1 MTTPLV
7 ILAGGR
13 AARMGGGDKCLLAVG
28 GIPILRR
35 ILDRLARPHRPVVL
49 NANGD
54 PGRFAAYS
62 LPVVPD
68 GIAEQPGPLAG
79 ILAGMR
85 WVAANLPDA
94 RDIVTVSGDTPF
106 LPADLVERLVAAR
119 AASGADIAVATSARR
134 THHTVALW
142 QVRLADALEHAIRDE
157 GIRRVGAWAARHHV
171 AVADFAC
178 DPVDP
183 FLNVNDPAGLAEVE
197 RLAASA
203 G

>member
-35 ILDRLARPHRPVVL
+35 ILDRLARPGRPVVL

-54 PGRFAAYS
+54 PRRFAAYG

-68 GIAEQPGPLAG
+68 GVPEQPGPLAG

-85 WVAANLPDA
+85 WAVANLPDA
-94 RDIVTVSGDTPF
+94 SDIVTVSGDTPF
-106 LPADLVERLVAAR
+106 LPPDLLERLVAAR
-119 AASGADIAVATSARR
+119 AVAGADIAVAASAGR
-134 THHTVALW
+134 THHTAALW
-142 QVRLADALEHAIRDE
+142 PVALADALEHAIREE
-157 GIRRVGAWAARHHV
+157 GTRRVGAWAARHRV
-171 AVADFAC
+171 AAADFPC

-183 FLNVNDPAGLAEVE
+183 FLNVNDPAGLAEAQ

>member
-28 GIPILRR
+28 GVPILRR
-35 ILDRLARPHRPVVL
+35 ILDRLARPGRPVVL

-54 PGRFAAYS
+54 PRRFAGYG

-85 WVAANLPDA
+85 WAAVKVPDA
-94 RDIVTVSGDTPF
+94 CHIVTVSGDTPF
-106 LPADLVERLVAAR
+106 LPADLFERLVAAR
-119 AASGADIAVATSARR
+119 AAAGAEIAVATSAGR
-134 THHTVALW
+134 THHTAALW
-142 QVRLADALEHAIRDE
+142 PVALADALEHAIREE
-157 GIRRVGAWAARHHV
+157 GFRRVGAWAARHRV
-171 AVADFAC
+171 AAADFAC

-183 FLNVNDPAGLAEVE
+183 FINVNDPAGLAEAE
-197 RLAASA
+197 RLASA

>member
-28 GIPILRR
+28 GIPILHR
-35 ILDRLARPHRPVVL
+35 ILDRLARPGRPVVL

-54 PGRFAAYS
+54 PGRFRDYA
-62 LPVVPD
+62 LPIVPD
-68 GIAEQPGPLAG
+68 GVPEQPGPLAG

-85 WVAANLPDA
+85 WAAANMPDA
-94 RDIVTVSGDTPF
+94 CHIVTVSGDTPF
-106 LPADLVERLVAAR
+106 LPADLVKRLVAAR
-119 AASGADIAVATSARR
+119 AVSGADIAVATSAGR
-134 THHTVALW
+134 THHTAALW
-142 QVRLADALEHAIRDE
+142 PVRLADALEHAIRKE
-157 GIRRVGAWAARHHV
+157 GIRRVGAWAARHRV
-171 AVADFAC
+171 AMADFAC

-183 FLNVNDPAGLAEVE
+183 FLNVNDIAGLADAN
-197 RLAASA
+197 RLAPLA

>member
-54 PGRFAAYS
+54 PGRFAAYG

-119 AASGADIAVATSARR
+119 AASGADIAVAASAGR
-134 THHTVALW
+134 THHTAALW
-142 QVRLADALEHAIRDE
+142 PVGLADALEHAIREE
-157 GIRRVGAWAARHHV
+157 GIRRVGAWAARHRV

-183 FLNVNDPAGLAEVE
+183 FLNVNDPAGLAEAE
-197 RLAASA
+197 RFAASA

>member
-7 ILAGGR
+7 ILAGGC
-13 AARMGGGDKCLLAVG
+13 ATRMGGGDKCLLAVG

-35 ILDRLARPHRPVVL
+35 ILDRLARPGRPVVL

-85 WVAANLPDA
+85 WAAANLPDA

-106 LPADLVERLVAAR
+106 LPADLFERLVAAR
-119 AASGADIAVATSARR
+119 AAAGAEIVVATSAGR
-134 THHTVALW
+134 THHTAALW
-142 QVRLADALEHAIRDE
+142 PVALADALEHAIREE
-157 GIRRVGAWAARHHV
+157 GTRRVGAWAARHRV

-183 FLNVNDPAGLAEVE
+183 FLNVNDPAGLAEAE
-197 RLAASA
+197 HLASA